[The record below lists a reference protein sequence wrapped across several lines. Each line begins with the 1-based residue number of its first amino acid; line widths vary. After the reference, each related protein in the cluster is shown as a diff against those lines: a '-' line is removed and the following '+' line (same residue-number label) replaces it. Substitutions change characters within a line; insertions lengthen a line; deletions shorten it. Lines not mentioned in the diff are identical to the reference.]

1 MFLTRRESCLNR
13 VWKITKILVKSARKC
28 VTNYTQIFVS
38 TRNMN
43 IRISGRFLISGD
55 FRDFW
60 GHPVHR
66 SQSSKY
72 IIDSEWVCFRQ
83 ESAGIHVQQIRVE
96 SCKKFCG
103 PPRVQNTSQTQIEWV
118 FVEKVLV
125 SMRNRSA
132 KNHVRN
138 LVDLKEFKTRHR
150 LRLSEFSSRK
160 YWYPCATDPRR
171 IM

>member
-1 MFLTRRESCLNR
+1 MFLARRESCLNR
-13 VWKITKILVKSARKC
+13 VWKITKILVKSAWKC

-43 IRISGRFLISGD
+43 IRISGRFFGD

-83 ESAGIHVQQIRVE
+83 ESAGIHVQQIREE
-96 SCKKFCG
+96 SCKKSCG
-103 PPRVQNTSQTQIEWV
+103 SQRVQNTSQTQIE
-118 FVEKVLV
+118 FSEIPYAQI
-125 SMRNRSA
+125 SRR
-132 KNHVRN
+132 HQN
-138 LVDLKEFKTRHR
+138 LCIICYI
-150 LRLSEFSSRK
+150 LSRGFDEDFCNLLNS
-160 YWYPCATDPRR
+160 
-171 IM
+171 I